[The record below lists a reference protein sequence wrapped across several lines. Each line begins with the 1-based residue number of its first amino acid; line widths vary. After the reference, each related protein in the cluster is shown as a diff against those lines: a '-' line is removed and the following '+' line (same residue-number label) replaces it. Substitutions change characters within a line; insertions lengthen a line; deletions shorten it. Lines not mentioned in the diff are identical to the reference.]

1 MLQSLV
7 QRLQAHQAQALP
19 PRPQQASVLVPITRH
34 EQHPELVLTV
44 RAQHLNTHRGEV
56 CFPGGKQ
63 DSGDLSLAA
72 TALREAQEEIALP
85 SEQVELV
92 APLGQLLSKHQLLV
106 TPWVGLIPVEQALS
120 ANPDELARIFRV
132 PLAFFLETPVR
143 FEHYALR
150 GLQVT
155 LPAWDYEGEHIWGLT
170 ACIIAEL
177 LEVGLGLEGVRTQRP
192 EQR

>member
-1 MLQSLV
+1 MSW
-7 QRLQAHQAQALP
+7 
-19 PRPQQASVLVPITRH
+19 
-34 EQHPELVLTV
+34 
-44 RAQHLNTHRGEV
+44 RG
-56 CFPGGKQ
+56 F
-63 DSGDLSLAA
+63 
-72 TALREAQEEIALP
+72 
-85 SEQVELV
+85 
-92 APLGQLLSKHQLLV
+92 
-106 TPWVGLIPVEQALS
+106 
-120 ANPDELARIFRV
+120 FRV